1 MNRVVVSGAAES
13 PQIETK
19 RRPDMT
25 HTDVIP
31 DYLKPAMERLET
43 AREEHL
49 INARH
54 MDETTAAISRESTKR
69 NWSRKTAMI
78 PAHGAPPFVPVV
90 LSLPMS

>member
-25 HTDVIP
+25 QTAVIP

-43 AREEHL
+43 ARSAHL
-49 INARH
+49 ANA
-54 MDETTAAISRESTKR
+54 SR
-69 NWSRKTAMI
+69 M
-78 PAHGAPPFVPVV
+78 
-90 LSLPMS
+90 

>member
-1 MNRVVVSGAAES
+1 
-13 PQIETK
+13 
-19 RRPDMT
+19 MT
-25 HTDVIP
+25 HTAVIP

-54 MDETTAAISRESTKR
+54 MDETTAAISQVKAQKR

>member
-25 HTDVIP
+25 QTAVIP

-43 AREEHL
+43 AREAHL
-49 INARH
+49 ASCRR
-54 MDETTAAISRESTKR
+54 MDETTTAISRESTKK
-69 NWSRKTAMI
+69 NWSRTTAMI
-78 PAHGAPPFVPVV
+78 PAHGVLLFVPVV
-90 LSLPMS
+90 PSLPTS